1 MLNKWT
7 LTFYEFH
14 FPILL
19 SIAHMAFSF
28 VALSPFMLTKS
39 AREQHHQTISKQ
51 VRRARCWS
59 TLNTLRVHRRMH
71 AWYASAHHKYLVL
84 CRSQGCPKLPAL
96 CTP

>member
-28 VALSPFMLTKS
+28 VTLSPFMLTKS
-39 AREQHHQTISKQ
+39 AREQHYGTLSKQ
-51 VRRARCWS
+51 VRHVRCLS
-59 TLNTLRVHRRMH
+59 APTAKHCGRTGPCTLGIVCLGTR
-71 AWYASAHHKYLVL
+71 
-84 CRSQGCPKLPAL
+84 
-96 CTP
+96 